1 MDKNVET
8 IIILLRNR
16 KNEID
21 PKVYRDIMT
30 DISVCTYDTESMSEE
45 QLQNIPNSKEWNDYA
60 KSVYALANV
69 E

>member
-8 IIILLRNR
+8 IIILLRSR
-16 KNEID
+16 KGDIH

-30 DISVCTYDTESMSEE
+30 DISVCTYDTEGMSEE

-60 KSVYALANV
+60 KSVYALADI